1 MQSIKVTILLVRASE
16 PVWMYVQCSERL
28 HLGELLELLEA
39 GLEKTRV
46 KKKPNPVSFSRV
58 F

>member
-1 MQSIKVTILLVRASE
+1 MQSIKVTILPVRSSE
-16 PVWMYVQCSERL
+16 PVWVYVQCSQRL

-39 GLEKTRV
+39 GLAK
-46 KKKPNPVSFSRV
+46 SR